1 MDIAELLDDPR
12 AIEPAVEHF
21 SRCLSMPSCSA
32 SATRATAPLGEWL
45 ALVAANEGDAMRHLH
60 RAVEPVVRRVV
71 NRIVFD
77 AYLADEVVGDCL
89 WQVWREASRF
99 DATRGS
105 VRSWVAIIARSRALD
120 AMRRRK
126 ALASHEE
133 ALDDQ
138 MAPSQAASSET
149 PVERLQTLQRD
160 RRLSAALSRI
170 DPIQRQLLL
179 LSFMGG
185 LSHEQ
190 VADHCGLSLGTVKS
204 HIRRGLT
211 QMRVHCARAGLR
223 P

>member
-1 MDIAELLDDPR
+1 MLVDPPALEL
-12 AIEPAVEHF
+12 AVEHVGD
-21 SRCLSMPSCSA
+21 CLSTPTRNATA
-32 SATRATAPLGEWL
+32 SSATAPLGEWL
-45 ALVAANEGDAMRHLH
+45 ALVAAQEQDAMRHLH

-120 AMRRRK
+120 ALRRRK
-126 ALASHEE
+126 ALALHEE

-138 MAPSQAASSET
+138 GEPSRAACSET

-211 QMRVHCARAGLR
+211 QMRVHCVRAGLR